1 VRDPRAAALAFL
13 GSLNAYVFL
22 HRVMRI
28 ADPPV
33 PLRRYVDTLLEIWS
47 RGAIRS
53 GAAAG
58 RRKSS

>member
-33 PLRRYVDTLLEIWS
+33 PLRLYVDTLIEIWQ
-47 RGAIRS
+47 RGAIRPARRS
-53 GAAAG
+53 GG
-58 RRKSS
+58 RQSS